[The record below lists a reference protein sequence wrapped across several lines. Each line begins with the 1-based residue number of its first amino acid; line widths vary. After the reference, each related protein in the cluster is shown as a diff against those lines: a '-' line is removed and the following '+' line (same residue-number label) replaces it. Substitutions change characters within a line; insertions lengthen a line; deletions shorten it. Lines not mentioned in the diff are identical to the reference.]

1 MVGKQHKLL
10 GHSQALLLS
19 SFNSIAEL
27 NMQHAHHDS
36 NHHCCLP
43 CKWETMWNP
52 QCKLPRGLYVI
63 PIPSSN
69 KIMGSIDVRKDN
81 QSRTLIKICKNEEKM
96 SSFLS
101 EKKEELNS
109 TQFHWIA
116 LDLPIAM
123 FFYWII
129 EPAQRRSWIVNDINT
144 TNWGAPIRRSGK

>member
-1 MVGKQHKLL
+1 MHTKMVGKQHKLL

-27 NMQHAHHDS
+27 NMQHAHMRVPLHTNPFRRS
-36 NHHCCLP
+36 TSPTHQITTAASMQVRNYVKP
-43 CKWETMWNP
+43 TM
-52 QCKLPRGLYVI
+52 QIQIKILRIKLPRGLYVI

-69 KIMGSIDVRKDN
+69 KIMGSIDVRKDS

-109 TQFHWIA
+109 TQFH
-116 LDLPIAM
+116 
-123 FFYWII
+123 
-129 EPAQRRSWIVNDINT
+129 
-144 TNWGAPIRRSGK
+144 